1 MRNKYKLIMSEFKQT
16 FNSSLGK
23 KLIMALT
30 GLFLCTF
37 LIVHLGGNLL
47 LFKDD
52 QGFGFNVYAN
62 FLTHFPPIEVI
73 AYLLY
78 LTIIVHAVYAL
89 VLTLKNRSSRPV
101 GYAAQS
107 KSPASLSS
115 KNMGLLGSILL
126 LFIVIHM
133 SDFWYNYK
141 YSGKVG
147 FIEYRTD
154 LATDQTTAVPYAPV
168 SATFEKSVSTVNNI
182 EIVRVKDLHSRVA
195 SSFSNLLYVIFYV
208 IAMGAVSFHLLHGFQ
223 SAFRTLGWVHRK
235 YTPVVEFIGTWLF
248 AVIIPVGFALMPI
261 VYYVQSLGK

>member
-1 MRNKYKLIMSEFKQT
+1 MSEFKQT

-47 LFKDD
+47 LFKND
-52 QGFGFNVYAN
+52 QGFAFNSYAN

-78 LTIIVHAVYAL
+78 LSIIVHSIYAL
-89 VLTLKNRSSRPV
+89 VLTIKNRRARPV
-101 GYAAQS
+101 GYAVQP
-107 KSPASLSS
+107 KSDASWSS

-133 SDFWYNYK
+133 GDFWFTYK
-141 YSGKVG
+141 YNNVLG
-147 FIEYRTD
+147 FKEYRTN
-154 LATDQTTAVPYAPV
+154 LGTNETTV
-168 SATFEKSVSTVNNI
+168 SDYTPESADFERSISTENNV
-182 EIVRVKDLHSRVA
+182 EIVRVKDLHARIQ
-195 SSFSNLLYVIFYV
+195 SSFSHLWYVAFYV

-223 SAFRTLGWVHRK
+223 SAFRTLGWVHKK
-235 YTPVVEFIGTWLF
+235 YTPIVYFFGTWLF

-261 VYYVQSLGK
+261 IYYFKSL

>member
-1 MRNKYKLIMSEFKQT
+1 MSEIKQT

-47 LFKDD
+47 LFSDD
-52 QGFGFNVYAN
+52 DGYGFNVYAN

-78 LTIIVHAVYAL
+78 FSIIVHAVYAL
-89 VLTLKNRSSRPV
+89 VLTLKNRKARPV
-101 GYAAQS
+101 SYATVNQ
-107 KSPASLSS
+107 SPASWSS

-133 SDFWYNYK
+133 SDFWYRYK
-141 YSGKVG
+141 YSNTIAFK
-147 FIEYRTD
+147 EYRTD
-154 LATDQTTAVPYAPV
+154 LATDKTTSVDYIPTSPN
-168 SATFEKSVSTVNNI
+168 FEKSVSTENNV
-182 EIVRVKDLHSRVA
+182 EIVRVKDLHARVA
-195 SSFSNLLYVIFYV
+195 GSFSNLLYVIFYV
-208 IAMGAVSFHLLHGFQ
+208 IAMGAVAFHLLHGFQ

-235 YTPVVEFIGTWLF
+235 YTPIVEFIGTWF
-248 AVIIPVGFALMPI
+248 FGVIIPLGFALMPV
-261 VYYVQSLGK
+261 VYYIHSLK

>member
-1 MRNKYKLIMSEFKQT
+1 MSEIKQT

-47 LFKDD
+47 LFCND
-52 QGFGFNVYAN
+52 QGYSFNLYAN

-78 LTIIVHAVYAL
+78 LSILVHAVYAL
-89 VLTLKNRSSRPV
+89 VLTIQNRRARPV
-101 GYAAQS
+101 GYAAPN
-107 KSPASLSS
+107 KSPASWSS
-115 KNMGLLGSILL
+115 KNMGLLGSILF

-133 SDFWYNYK
+133 SDFWFSYK
-141 YSGKVG
+141 YSHK
-147 FIEYRTD
+147 IPYKEYRTD
-154 LATDQTTAVPYAPV
+154 LSTGKTTAVDYQPV
-168 SATFEKSVSTVNNI
+168 TPDFEKSVTTENNF
-182 EIVRVKDLHSRVA
+182 EIIRVKDLHARV
-195 SSFSNLLYVIFYV
+195 SESFSKLWYVIFYV
-208 IAMGAVSFHLLHGFQ
+208 LAMGAVSFHLLHGFQ

-248 AVIIPVGFALMPI
+248 AVIIPIGFALMPI
-261 VYYVQSLGK
+261 VYYMQNLK

>member
-1 MRNKYKLIMSEFKQT
+1 MSEFKQT

-47 LFKDD
+47 LFRNDD
-52 QGFGFNVYAN
+52 GFGFNMYAN

-78 LTIIVHAVYAL
+78 LSILVHALYAL
-89 VLTLKNRSSRPV
+89 ILTIKNRKARPV
-101 GYAAQS
+101 SYATVN
-107 KSPASLSS
+107 KSPTTWSS

-133 SDFWYNYK
+133 SDFWYAYK
-141 YSGKVG
+141 YSNKVA
-147 FIEYRTD
+147 FKEYRTD
-154 LATDQTTAVPYAPV
+154 LTTDKTTSVDYVPTSPN
-168 SATFEKSVSTVNNI
+168 FEKSVTTENNV
-182 EIVRVKDLHSRVA
+182 EIVRVKDLHARVA
-195 SSFSNLLYVIFYV
+195 SSFSNILYVVFYV
-208 IAMGAVSFHLLHGFQ
+208 IAMFAVSFHLLHGFQ

-235 YTPVVEFIGTWLF
+235 YTPIVYFIGTWLF
-248 AVIIPVGFALMPI
+248 AVIIPIGFAAMPV
-261 VYYVQSLGK
+261 VYLIQSLGK

>member
-1 MRNKYKLIMSEFKQT
+1 MSEFKQT

-47 LFKDD
+47 LFKNDE
-52 QGFGFNVYAN
+52 GFGFNVYAN

-78 LTIIVHAVYAL
+78 LSIVVHAVYAL
-89 VLTLKNRSSRPV
+89 ILTIKNRGARPV
-101 GYAAQS
+101 GYAVQA
-107 KSPASLSS
+107 KSDASWSS

-133 SDFWYNYK
+133 SDFWFSYK
-141 YSGKVG
+141 FTDKVG
-147 FIEYRTD
+147 YKEYHTD
-154 LATDQTTAVPYAPV
+154 LSSGQTTAADFTPTSPK
-168 SATFEKSVSTVNNI
+168 FENSVSTENNT
-182 EIVRVKDLHSRVA
+182 EIVRVKDLHARVA
-195 SSFSNLLYVIFYV
+195 NSFSNIWYVIFYV

-235 YTPVVEFIGTWLF
+235 YTPIVEFIGTWLF
-248 AVIIPVGFALMPI
+248 AVIIPIGFAAMPI
-261 VYYVQSLGK
+261 VYFFTKS